1 MTKLIR
7 NSQIVQDEWQVLR
20 IAEGQLPTEVQVP
33 TGKVLVPL
41 SVWLAHSDEL
51 LQRKHRGDDLGVW
64 LAPEDDAEKLVP
76 HLTEFSVIGVDFPVF
91 RDGRGYSSAYLLR
104 SRHGYKGELR
114 AIGDVMKD
122 QIFYLARVGFDA
134 FAIKEGKSVE
144 DALASLKDFSEV
156 YQGSVD
162 QPVPYFRRRSHQL
175 PA

>member
-7 NSQIVQDEWQVLR
+7 NGQIVADEWQVLR
-20 IAEGQLPTEVQVP
+20 IAEGQLPGEAKVP

-41 SVWLAHSDEL
+41 AVWLAHRDEL
-51 LQRKHRGDDLGVW
+51 LQRKHHGDDLGVW
-64 LAPEDDAEKLVP
+64 LAAEDDAEKLLP
-76 HLTEFSVIGVDFPVF
+76 HLSEFAVIGVDFPVF

-114 AIGDVMKD
+114 AIGDVLKD
-122 QIFYLARVGFDA
+122 QLFYLARVGFNA
-134 FAIKEGKSVE
+134 FAVKEGKSVE

-162 QPVPYFRRRSHQL
+162 QPVPFFRRRSHQL